1 MSCRSL
7 VPQPGFE
14 ALSSVVQV
22 GVQIVGPSENSLHLS
37 SFKPLLFTKMLE
49 DRKDTGYLNLTFCE
63 KREGKGTE
71 TDKQVKILVV
81 KKRAVL
87 S

>member
-1 MSCRSL
+1 MACRSL

-49 DRKDTGYLNLTFCE
+49 DRKDTGYLNLNFCE